1 MFEAGVRAHFLA
13 SRAAAPL
20 LMEHR
25 ERRPDRAHAR
35 LGLRHLP
42 RKRPLRR
49 RQGGDRTA
57 RLRHGRAFAS
67 VPGRGGRACSRP
79 PRGLPR
85 PPSISAAPLPP
96 SPPTRTSSSQRLVHC
111 SRRASSREYGFTDLD
126 GTQLRLGGFRR
137 KLAMTR
143 VVARPGP
150 ELATLARSR
159 HGPLPSRC
167 ERQRSGDVLVS
178 VSRLEGPSRGG
189 PRQPPGRS
197 LR

>member
-79 PRGLPR
+79 PRGYRDPR
-85 PPSISAAPLPP
+85 VSRPRRCHPRRRPERRPHKDWCTVRGGRARANTASPTSMAPS
-96 SPPTRTSSSQRLVHC
+96 
-111 SRRASSREYGFTDLD
+111 
-126 GTQLRLGGFRR
+126 LRLGGFRR